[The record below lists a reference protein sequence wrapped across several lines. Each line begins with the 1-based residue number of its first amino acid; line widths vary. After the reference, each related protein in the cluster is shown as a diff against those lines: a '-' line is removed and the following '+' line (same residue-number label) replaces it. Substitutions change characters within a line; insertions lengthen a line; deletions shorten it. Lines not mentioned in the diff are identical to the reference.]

1 MFAPLLFAA
10 AAAAASPPPAEPS
23 AWVTGL
29 GELLPVGAHVAV
41 TRSERNGVPTG
52 QYEVRALTA
61 AEAGAIRA
69 GAAPY
74 RGRFEELTNARARL
88 EAASRRELGMGPG
101 APDFQAVEDMQNR
114 LILLRREL
122 QRAERI
128 MAAADALR
136 VVVACGHGRMS
147 VCTSAAPDPGNG
159 GPENGAA
166 APAGTPEPRG
176 PGDRGVLDGPD
187 DRPDP
192 SATDGDVV
200 HLPLSEIVQ
209 VSESPARFAERTG
222 AAPPVSDFSSDDLPA
237 PEPPPAGGD
246 GAGE

>member
-10 AAAAASPPPAEPS
+10 AAVAASPPPPPAEPS
-23 AWVTGL
+23 PWVTGL
-29 GELLPVGAHVAV
+29 GELLPVGAHVAI
-41 TRSERNGVPTG
+41 TRAERNGVPTG

-74 RGRFEELTNARARL
+74 RGRFEELVNARARL

-101 APDFQAVEDMQNR
+101 TPDFQAVEEMQNR

-136 VVVACGHGRMS
+136 VVVACGAGRMS
-147 VCTSAAPDPGNG
+147 VCTSAAPE
-159 GPENGAA
+159 PENDEPAPPADAA
-166 APAGTPEPRG
+166 GPRD
-176 PGDRGVLDGPD
+176 PDDRGVLDRPD

-192 SATDGDVV
+192 SSTAGDVI
-200 HLPLSEIVQ
+200 HLPLAEIVQ

-222 AAPPVSDFSSDDLPA
+222 AAPPVSDFSDPDAA
-237 PEPPPAGGD
+237 PSED
-246 GAGE
+246 E

>member
-10 AAAAASPPPAEPS
+10 AAVAASPPPPPAEPS
-23 AWVTGL
+23 PWVTGL
-29 GELLPVGAHVAV
+29 GELLPVGAHVAI
-41 TRSERNGVPTG
+41 TRAERNGVPTG

-74 RGRFEELTNARARL
+74 RGRFDELTNARARL

-101 APDFQAVEDMQNR
+101 TPDFQAVEEMQNR

-147 VCTSAAPDPGNG
+147 VCTSAAPDTDPGDTETG
-159 GPENGAA
+159 EPAPPAGAA
-166 APAGTPEPRG
+166 GPRN
-176 PGDRGVLDGPD
+176 PDARGVLDEPD
-187 DRPDP
+187 NRPDP
-192 SATDGDVV
+192 SATDGDVI
-200 HLPLSEIVQ
+200 HLPLAEIVQ

-222 AAPPVSDFSSDDLPA
+222 AAPPVSDFSDPDAA
-237 PEPPPAGGD
+237 PSED
-246 GAGE
+246 E

>member
-10 AAAAASPPPAEPS
+10 AAAAASPPPPPAEPS

-29 GELLPVGAHVAV
+29 GELLPVGAHVAI
-41 TRSERNGVPTG
+41 TRAERNGVPTG

-74 RGRFEELTNARARL
+74 RGRFEELVNARARL

-101 APDFQAVEDMQNR
+101 TPDFQAVEEMQNR

-147 VCTSAAPDPGNG
+147 VCTCAAPESNEEEPAPPAD
-159 GPENGAA
+159 AA
-166 APAGTPEPRG
+166 AGREPG
-176 PGDRGVLDGPD
+176 ARGVLDEPD
-187 DRPDP
+187 RRPDP
-192 SATDGDVV
+192 SATDGDVI

-222 AAPPVSDFSSDDLPA
+222 AAPPVSDFSGPPA
-237 PEPPPAGGD
+237 PTE
-246 GAGE
+246 EN